1 MRYLSTLSLA
11 LIVHVL
17 LSILVLMALACT
29 ATPAATPTPSGPMY
43 SEEEA
48 IAVLKANLQAKTPAR
63 IRSSGRVS
71 CLMAIDG
78 DSVTW
83 SAKHDDSRWNVT
95 AWNSKSEQYPATW
108 AVYERSGAIVAL
120 DDNFFGRVC

>member
-1 MRYLSTLSLA
+1 MKLIWITLVA
-11 LIVHVL
+11 LVVG
-17 LSILVLMALACT
+17 MTALACT

-48 IAVLKANLQAKTPAR
+48 ISILKANLQAKTPAR

-78 DSVTW
+78 DSVT
-83 SAKHDDSRWNVT
+83 
-95 AWNSKSEQYPATW
+95 
-108 AVYERSGAIVAL
+108 
-120 DDNFFGRVC
+120 

>member
-1 MRYLSTLSLA
+1 MRYLSSISLA
-11 LIVHVL
+11 VIVHIL
-17 LSILVLMALACT
+17 LSIGVLMALAYT
-29 ATPAATPTPSGPMY
+29 ATPTPTPTPPGPMY

-48 IAVLKANLQAKTPAR
+48 IAVVKEHLQTKTPAR

-120 DDNFFGRVC
+120 DGNFFGRVC

>member
-1 MRYLSTLSLA
+1 MRLLTAISLA
-11 LIVHVL
+11 LI
-17 LSILVLMALACT
+17 VLMALACT
-29 ATPAATPTPSGPMY
+29 ATPAATPTPSGSMY
-43 SEEEA
+43 SKEEA

>member
-17 LSILVLMALACT
+17 LSIVALMVLACT
-29 ATPAATPTPSGPMY
+29 AAPATPAGPMY
-43 SEEEA
+43 PREEA

-63 IRSSGRVS
+63 IRPSGRVS
-71 CLMAIDG
+71 CLAAIDG

-83 SAKHDDSRWNVT
+83 SAKYDDNGHRWNVT
-95 AWNSKSEQYPATW
+95 ARNPASEQYPATW
-108 AVYERSGAIVAL
+108 SVYERSGAIVTM
-120 DDNFFGRVC
+120 DGNFFSQVC